1 MKNIKEKGLSSA
13 KVKYSVEPTVS
24 ENAEVNTFEECF
36 GACYNKYQHDEKL
49 MGSCIRGC
57 QYRFGHNWDLDAPE
71 SKESEPI
78 YTSEVLKNI
87 GDNFHALADS
97 VSIL

>member
-49 MGSCIRGC
+49 MGS
-57 QYRFGHNWDLDAPE
+57 
-71 SKESEPI
+71 
-78 YTSEVLKNI
+78 
-87 GDNFHALADS
+87 
-97 VSIL
+97 